1 MSSPLDPRTK
11 LFIGVMAITAVLISG
26 RPVTLVVESLLLLIS
41 LFLFGAARSWR
52 RSLPMILPMVG
63 LVFAITLLSYDLSLA
78 SLLTLRLLNLLTVSL
93 VFFQKVTPEEVGD
106 AIRKLGIP
114 YEWSFIVTTSMRYVP
129 LISRRIRQIADAQ
142 RSRGIDLRPR
152 LRNAPNFMALLMP
165 LLVQSFLLSEELAM
179 AMESRGFG
187 SKGRSFR
194 KEYRI
199 APWEFLVMILC
210 LVSTIVL
217 AYWEKG

>member
-1 MSSPLDPRTK
+1 MPSPLDPRTK
-11 LFIGVMAITAVLISG
+11 LFIGVMAITAVLISE
-26 RPVTLVVESLLLLIS
+26 RPLTLVVEAFLLLMG
-41 LFLFGAARSWR
+41 LFLFGVARSWR

-63 LVFAITLLSYDLSLA
+63 LVFVISLLSYDLTLA
-78 SLLTLRLLNLLTVSL
+78 SLLALRLLNLLTVSL
-93 VFFQKVTPEEVGD
+93 VFFQKITPEEVGD

-114 YEWSFIVTTSMRYVP
+114 YEWSFIMTTSMRYVP
-129 LISRRIRQIADAQ
+129 LISRRIRQIVDAQ

-152 LRNAPNFMALLMP
+152 LRNVPNFMALLMP

-179 AMESRGFG
+179 AMESRGFR

-194 KEYRI
+194 RDYRI
-199 APWEFLVMILC
+199 APWEFMFMILC

-217 AYWEKG
+217 ACWEKG